1 VRGVIGLVVALMLAM
16 LVLASCSSG
25 AQQALDKRLG
35 TPTAAPAP
43 ATQAA
48 GAGAPAAGASPAAA
62 AAGSPVASAASGAV
76 SGEEKVSGGVALRL
90 NGVQFLEKGSYV
102 SPKDGMVFM
111 ALDVTVKNQGQ
122 QEVTVGSRA
131 LQLKDGQGNELR
143 RNMTGATK
151 PSPQSTIAPGA
162 ESRGEL
168 TFEVPVSM
176 TSFQLVLT
184 GGDGAAPATFDIKR

>member
-1 VRGVIGLVVALMLAM
+1 MLLLAV
-16 LVLASCSSG
+16 LVLAGCSSG

-35 TPTAAPAP
+35 TPTTAPAP
-43 ATQAA
+43 A
-48 GAGAPAAGASPAAA
+48 APAAVAGSPVAGASPAAS
-62 AAGSPVASAASGAV
+62 AGSPVASSASGAV
-76 SGEEKVSGGVALRL
+76 SGEEKVSGGVAVRL
-90 NGVQFLEKGSYV
+90 NAVQFLEKGSYV

-111 ALDVTVKNQGQ
+111 ALDVTVKNQGP
-122 QEVTVGSRA
+122 QEVTIGSRA

-143 RNMTGATK
+143 RNMTGATR

-168 TFEVPVSM
+168 TFEVPTSL

-184 GGDGAAPATFDIKR
+184 GSEGAAPATFDIRR